1 MGSPL
6 ICIILSNVIKLGGE
20 MTILVPLKLRDQEL
34 DRQNI
39 GVLFIIGKINSVG
52 YIRTVGWNV

>member
-1 MGSPL
+1 MGGPL
-6 ICIILSNVIKLGGE
+6 ICIILSNVIKHRGE

>member
-1 MGSPL
+1 
-6 ICIILSNVIKLGGE
+6 

-52 YIRTVGWNV
+52 YIRTVGWNVWL

>member
-1 MGSPL
+1 
-6 ICIILSNVIKLGGE
+6 

-39 GVLFIIGKINSVG
+39 GVLFTIGKINSVG